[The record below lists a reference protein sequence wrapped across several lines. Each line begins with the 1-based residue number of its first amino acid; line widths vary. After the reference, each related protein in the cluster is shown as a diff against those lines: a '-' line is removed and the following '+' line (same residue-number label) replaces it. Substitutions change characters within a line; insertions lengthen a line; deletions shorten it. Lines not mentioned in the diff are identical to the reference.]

1 MYMGDL
7 SALGQVGERFM
18 LYAEKGRSVSCPAG
32 TTEESSGRMGTGQKY
47 VNCYR
52 PPVFA
57 PPPTTTVTYHAPITS
72 VAVPTAISTQ
82 VSPQISPAMAQQQA
96 SPGATATGAPV
107 QSMPG
112 GVSAQPSTGITG
124 EDLRRILEAQ
134 ALADDAEREARE
146 RKDAIE
152 IENLRREMAERT
164 RTMDEIEAA
173 RRADEARR
181 VDAERYAREQ
191 AEATAKESAGAIPP
205 PPSMTYAPSGG
216 GMLPAM
222 APPSL
227 PDAFAP
233 STVDVTQ
240 APVEAG
246 TPWALI
252 LMAAAGIGVVVLAG
266 GKGKRKKRVKK

>member
-7 SALGQVGERFM
+7 SALGQQGTTKTIRSQRGERPNCPSGWQVM
-18 LYAEKGRSVSCPAG
+18 GRHGSGIRESV
-32 TTEESSGRMGTGQKY
+32 E
-47 VNCYR
+47 CYL
-52 PPVFA
+52 PQTFA
-57 PPPTTTVTYHAPITS
+57 PPPTTTISYEAPRTTI
-72 VAVPTAISTQ
+72 AVPTAISTQ

-96 SPGATATGAPV
+96 SPGATAAGAPV

-124 EDLRRILEAQ
+124 QDLERILAARQ
-134 ALADDAEREARE
+134 AADDAEREARE
-146 RKDAIE
+146 RKSQTE
-152 IENLRREMAERT
+152 IETLRREMAARERMT
-164 RTMDEIEAA
+164 REIDDA

-191 AEATAKESAGAIPP
+191 AEASAVESAGAIPP

-233 STVDVTQ
+233 PTVDVTQ

-246 TPWALI
+246 MPWALI

-266 GKGKRKKRVKK
+266 GKGKGKKRVKK

>member
-1 MYMGDL
+1 MYLG
-7 SALGQVGERFM
+7 ALGQQGSTFTVLSQRGERPNCPVGSQ
-18 LYAEKGRSVSCPAG
+18 EQSRHGSGIRESV
-32 TTEESSGRMGTGQKY
+32 T
-47 VNCYR
+47 CYR
-52 PPVFA
+52 APVFA
-57 PPPTTTVTYHAPITS
+57 APPTTTVTYHAPITS

-82 VSPQISPAMAQQQA
+82 VSPQISPVMAQQQA
-96 SPGATATGAPV
+96 SPGATVAASP
-107 QSMPG
+107 
-112 GVSAQPSTGITG
+112 VSAPGPVSTGITG
-124 EDLRRILEAQ
+124 EDLERILAARQ
-134 ALADDAEREARE
+134 AADDAEREARE
-146 RKDAIE
+146 RQDAIE
-152 IENLRREMAERT
+152 IETLRREMAART

-173 RRADEARR
+173 RRADDARR
-181 VDAERYAREQ
+181 IDAERYAREQ
-191 AEATAKESAGAIPP
+191 AEASAQESAGAIPP

-266 GKGKRKKRVKK
+266 GKGKRKTRVKK